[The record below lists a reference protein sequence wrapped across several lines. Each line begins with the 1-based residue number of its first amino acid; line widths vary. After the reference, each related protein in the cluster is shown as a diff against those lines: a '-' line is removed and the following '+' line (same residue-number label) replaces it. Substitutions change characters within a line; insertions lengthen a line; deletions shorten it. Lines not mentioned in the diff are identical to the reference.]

1 MRIVA
6 VSCLF
11 GGWELRMM
19 YDVKLNTT
27 FIKRHRTQSSVLKP
41 LVPRLCACM
50 FYSNP
55 FTIRS
60 SEPDI
65 YTTFS
70 FLLFDRNIEYD
81 ELVNAKTRKL

>member
-1 MRIVA
+1 MRIVQWVA
-6 VSCLF
+6 FWLM
-11 GGWELRMM
+11 GIT

-41 LVPRLCACM
+41 PVPRLCACV
-50 FYSNP
+50 FSSNP